1 MMPRCFS
8 RRKILFSDKYGWEE
22 HIRSR
27 INVWHHAPSFKNFQQ
42 VDLDDFDILVPM
54 AISDIAFLHDNYP
67 ELHGKKCFIPP
78 LAAMNL
84 CNDKMLF
91 NRFMVEHSYGRM
103 IPTVSDELSFPYI
116 LKKRIDENGIQS
128 RIIETPKDEQF
139 FQKFILSDEYF
150 RQAYVAGQDEFTTH
164 MLMVDGK
171 VVFHK
176 TLAFRFKQALFIKG
190 VGYRPSKKPK
200 ICACAN
206 IDLFA
211 KILNT
216 MNYEGLCCFNYKL
229 VDGNMQ
235 IFELNP
241 RYGSSLTYFLP
252 AMMKVYSNMLAT

>member
-1 MMPRCFS
+1 MPRFFS
-8 RRKILFSDKYGWEE
+8 RRKILFSDKYGWGE

-27 INVWHHAPSFKNFQQ
+27 INSLRYTPSFNSFQN
-42 VDLDDFDILVPM
+42 VNLDDFDILIPTT
-54 AISDIAFLHDNYP
+54 ISDIAFLHDNHP

-78 LAAMNL
+78 SAAMNL
-84 CNDKMLF
+84 CNDKIQF
-91 NRFMVEHSYGRM
+91 NQFMVEHSYGRM
-103 IPTVSDELSFPYI
+103 IPTVSNELSFPYI

-128 RIIETPKDEQF
+128 RIIENSKDEQF

-171 VVFHK
+171 TVFHK
-176 TLAFRFKQALFIKG
+176 TLAFRFKQSLFIKG
-190 VGYRPSKKPK
+190 VGYRPCKKPK
-200 ICACAN
+200 ICTCAN
-206 IDLFA
+206 VNLFTE
-211 KILNT
+211 ILN
-216 MNYEGLCCFNYKL
+216 MLNFEGLCCFNYKL

-252 AMMKVYSNMLAT
+252 AMMKVYSNILA